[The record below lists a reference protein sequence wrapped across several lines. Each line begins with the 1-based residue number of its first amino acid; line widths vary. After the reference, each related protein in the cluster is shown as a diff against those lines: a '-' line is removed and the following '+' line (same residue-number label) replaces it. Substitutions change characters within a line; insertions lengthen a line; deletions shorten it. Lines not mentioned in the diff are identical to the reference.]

1 MKRMGSKQRVGVAA
15 AAMVALALAG
25 ALAWRSA
32 VQQLKTGVE
41 SALGPRASVGTLEL
55 GWRGVEIR
63 DLRLRGNGKRW
74 PAADELRAD
83 RVLVVPAL
91 ASLWSVFGRNGGWHI
106 SQVRIDGAYLSLQ
119 RTRDNR
125 LRLLPG
131 LLDLPPATGGAG
143 NSSSGS
149 SGATRVHIGSV
160 RLRDASIDLYDAG
173 VRQPA
178 HRVQLQRLS
187 ADVGP
192 LALPALDGALRI
204 EFDAELK
211 GPQRNGTIAIDGTL
225 TPATRD
231 AALKIRVEGVDLV
244 ALQPYLLRAGEG
256 GVRRGTLDLRLD
268 ATVRKNQLR
277 APGHLSLQGL
287 ELADSGG
294 LLGTFAGVPR
304 QAVLAAMS
312 RKGRIDVDFTLEG
325 RLDDPKFSLDEV
337 FALRVASGIAEA
349 LGVSLQG
356 VVEGLGGVLKGL
368 FGK

>member
-1 MKRMGSKQRVGVAA
+1 VKQMWSKHRVWIAA
-15 AAMVALALAG
+15 AAAVLALTWTG
-25 ALAWRSA
+25 ALAWRTA

-63 DLRLRGNGKRW
+63 DLRVRGDGKRW

-83 RVLVVPAL
+83 RVVVVPSL
-91 ASLWSVFGRNGGWHI
+91 ASLWSAFGRNGTWHI
-106 SQVRIDGAYLSLQ
+106 SQVRIDGAYLSLL
-119 RTRDNR
+119 RTRDDR

-131 LLDLPPATGGAG
+131 LLDLPPAPGG
-143 NSSSGS
+143 GS
-149 SGATRVHIGSV
+149 SGVATRVRIGNV

-192 LALPALDGALRI
+192 LALPALDETLRI
-204 EFDAELK
+204 ELDAELK

-225 TPATRD
+225 APTARD

-268 ATVRKNQLR
+268 ATVRKNQLH

-287 ELADSGG
+287 ELAESGG

-304 QAVLAAMS
+304 QAVIAAMS
-312 RKGRIDVDFTLEG
+312 RKGRIDVDFALDG

-337 FALRVASGIAEA
+337 FALRVATGLAEV

-356 VVEGLGGVLKGL
+356 VVEGLGSVLKGL

>member
-1 MKRMGSKQRVGVAA
+1 MGSKRRVGVTAA
-15 AAMVALALAG
+15 AVVALALAG
-25 ALAWRSA
+25 ALAWRTA
-32 VQQLKTGVE
+32 VQQLQAGVE

-63 DLRLRGNGKRW
+63 DLRIRGDGKRW
-74 PAADELRAD
+74 PAADELHAD

-91 ASLWSVFGRNGGWHI
+91 ASLGSVFGRNGTWHI
-106 SQVRIDGAYLSLQ
+106 SQVRIDGAYLSLL
-119 RTRDNR
+119 RTRDDR

-131 LLDLPPATGGAG
+131 LLELPPAPGGSR
-143 NSSSGS
+143 SSVM
-149 SGATRVHIGSV
+149 TRVRIGNV
-160 RLRDASIDLYDAG
+160 RLRDVSIDLYDAS

-178 HRVQLQRLS
+178 HRVQLQHLS
-187 ADVGP
+187 TDVGP
-192 LALPALDGALRI
+192 LALPALDEPLRI
-204 EFDAELK
+204 DLDAELK
-211 GPQRNGTIAIDGTL
+211 GPQRNGTVAIDGTL

-231 AALKIRVEGVDLV
+231 AALKIHVAGVDLV

-268 ATVRKNQLR
+268 ATVRKNQLH

-287 ELADSGG
+287 ELSESGG

-304 QAVLAAMS
+304 QAVVAAMS
-312 RKGRIDVDFTLEG
+312 RKGRIEVDFTLDG

-337 FALRVASGIAEA
+337 FALRVATGLAEV

-356 VVEGLGGVLKGL
+356 VVEGLGSVLKGL

>member
-1 MKRMGSKQRVGVAA
+1 MGSKQRVGVAA
-15 AAMVALALAG
+15 AAVVALALAG
-25 ALAWRSA
+25 ALAWRTA
-32 VQQLKTGVE
+32 VQQLKAGVE
-41 SALGPRASVGTLEL
+41 SALGPRASVGTLDL
-55 GWRGVEIR
+55 GWRGVEMR
-63 DLRLRGNGKRW
+63 DLRVRGDGKRW

-83 RVLVVPAL
+83 RVVVVPSL
-91 ASLWSVFGRNGGWHI
+91 ASLWSVFGRNGTWHI
-106 SQVRIDGAYLSLQ
+106 SQVRIDGAYLSLL
-119 RTRDNR
+119 RTRDDR

-131 LLDLPPATGGAG
+131 LLDLPPVPGG
-143 NSSSGS
+143 SSSGAS
-149 SGATRVHIGSV
+149 RVRIGNV

-178 HRVQLQRLS
+178 HRVQLQHLS

-192 LALPALDGALRI
+192 LALPALDQALRI
-204 EFDAELK
+204 ELDAELK

-231 AALKIRVEGVDLV
+231 AALKIRVEGVDLF

-268 ATVRKNQLR
+268 ATVRKNQLH

-287 ELADSGG
+287 ELSESGG

-304 QAVLAAMS
+304 QAVIAAMG
-312 RKGRIDVDFTLEG
+312 RNGRIDVDFTLEG

-337 FALRVASGIAEA
+337 FALRVASGIAEV

-356 VVEGLGGVLKGL
+356 VVEGLGSVLKGL